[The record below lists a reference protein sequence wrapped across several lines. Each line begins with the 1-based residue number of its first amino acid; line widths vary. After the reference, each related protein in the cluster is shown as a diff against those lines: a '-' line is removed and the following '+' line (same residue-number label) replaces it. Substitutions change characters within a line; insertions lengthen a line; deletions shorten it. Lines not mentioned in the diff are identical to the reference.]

1 MFLKLRNFPSE
12 KKVTSLLPVCLVG
25 CPFGYLEN
33 QCLSFSFHGAIIHH
47 NILIKL
53 HWQEDGKKKVELKTN
68 FWFEHDKSVTSMLI
82 LFAAFP
88 IVGAVVVGL
97 DQYINYYKL
106 Q

>member
-1 MFLKLRNFPSE
+1 MFLKLRNFPRE
-12 KKVTSLLPVCLVG
+12 KKVTSLLP
-25 CPFGYLEN
+25 
-33 QCLSFSFHGAIIHH
+33 
-47 NILIKL
+47 
-53 HWQEDGKKKVELKTN
+53 EDGKKKVELKTN